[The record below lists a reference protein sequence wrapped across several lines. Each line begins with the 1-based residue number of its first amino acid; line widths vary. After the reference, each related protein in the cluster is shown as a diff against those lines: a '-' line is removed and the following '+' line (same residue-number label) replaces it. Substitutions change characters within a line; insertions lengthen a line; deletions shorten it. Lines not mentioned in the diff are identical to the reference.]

1 MVGLDFRSVASWIQ
15 RIGTQIPS
23 FSNLWVPSA
32 NRGSETAS
40 DSGRSF
46 VNFSSTATIT
56 PAARSDRLGKLKRSE
71 K

>member
-1 MVGLDFRSVASWIQ
+1 MVGLDFRSVAAWIQ

-23 FSNLWVPSA
+23 FSNLWVPNAS
-32 NRGSETAS
+32 RGSETAT

-56 PAARSDRLGKLKRSE
+56 PAARSDRLDKLKRSE